1 MYSKY
6 CELRDKRGMNDLQV
20 ANATGIPPS
29 TLYDWGQREAKNPGA
44 KMGIDHL
51 AKIAA
56 FFDVTV
62 DYFVSEK

>member
-6 CELRDKRGMNDLQV
+6 CKLRDARGMNDLQV
-20 ANATGIPPS
+20 ATAVNIPPS

-44 KMGIDHL
+44 KMGIDNL
-51 AKIAA
+51 AKLAA

-62 DYFVSEK
+62 DYFVEGK